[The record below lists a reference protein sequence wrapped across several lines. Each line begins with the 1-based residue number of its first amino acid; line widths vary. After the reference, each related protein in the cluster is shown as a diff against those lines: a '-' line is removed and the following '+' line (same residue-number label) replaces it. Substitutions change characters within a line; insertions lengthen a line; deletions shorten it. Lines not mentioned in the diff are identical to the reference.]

1 MVGLIWFALLS
12 DLLAYLPGGI
22 KRVNYNKPVTVV
34 RVKDE
39 ALSTSNVIQHVKAGN
54 SFRNDKF
61 LTSIYEPSGLLLPK
75 ALNTTGK
82 CIHNECV
89 SISNVSLHFH
99 TSTQVSDPIACLI
112 LPCSI
117 STIAINRTWEALNK
131 SQFKRDDVK
140 LIFSKFLKL
149 ALPKQLFSPSIVYEA
164 KTPSVYILYFK
175 PVSWII
181 KGKYV
186 KKYHKKVLSCDFNVD
201 LPLIRKDSY
210 INGAFGMADLCTR
223 DPASRPTTT
232 SEYYKLKPINTFFCP
247 PDTRWNA

>member
-1 MVGLIWFALLS
+1 MVGLLWFALAS

-34 RVKDE
+34 RVKD
-39 ALSTSNVIQHVKAGN
+39 TTFSNSSDIQHVTAGN
-54 SFRNDKF
+54 SFRNDNF
-61 LTSIYEPSGLLLPK
+61 LISIYEPSGLLLPE

-99 TSTQVSDPIACLI
+99 TSTQVAGPIACLI

-140 LIFSKFLKL
+140 LIFSKFLKF

-175 PVSWII
+175 PISWII
-181 KGKYV
+181 NGKYV
-186 KKYHKKVLSCDFNVD
+186 KKIDSKEVVDYFTVD

-210 INGAFGMADLCTR
+210 IDGAFGVADLCTR

-232 SEYYKLKPINTFFCP
+232 SEYYKFKPINHCFCP
-247 PDTRWNA
+247 PDTLWNP